1 MANYHLMVNTR
12 QSEKLLENFNSFYQ
26 ELKTLGYNLYPDG
39 TVEATEQ
46 EAQAI
51 LKLAKKNHISLKL
64 IKI

>member
-1 MANYHLMVNTR
+1 MVNTR

-39 TVEATEQ
+39 SVEATEQ